1 MFYTTF
7 PKIATRTYIM
17 TRIKVSNFNELKTAI
32 DYGAQYI
39 IITRSF
45 LSLQSITLP
54 PSVQLLGQAQENGAF
69 PSISFSHSDGFAIT
83 CNNHIHNLVIQ
94 APSEHRA
101 IYNITADE
109 HLGTFEFSNLTLSGQ
124 FSFIARSGVKNA
136 RINVNNLDI
145 IAANTCHYLEQPQKY
160 GVNVLQGAFTVYNF
174 NSDADSLIELNIEG
188 LTIGRENAPVIGSG
202 MFISGFG
209 DQGGRVLSNKIITQA
224 VYSNGKIPYG
234 VANLITAA
242 IFVVYGAEVKELVH
256 EGDIVTYGVNDMVLD
271 TWGSVENWLIKRNVI
286 SYGPSGVG
294 FVNFGYVKKFIVEGA
309 VETYGLGAR
318 GYNQYDGTVDHIEF
332 QSITTYGD
340 GSVGIQISKKIGKLT
355 VHGDVHTHGGI
366 GNSLVKGLNVTLP
379 AIPLSIK
386 EGGDVE
392 EINIGGNIESNGN
405 DIVSYQV
412 DTGIVRAFNL
422 KGKVLA
428 TGKNSQTVVILNGGQ
443 TPEII

>member
-1 MFYTTF
+1 M
-7 PKIATRTYIM
+7 IR
-17 TRIKVSNFNELKTAI
+17 
-32 DYGAQYI
+32 
-39 IITRSF
+39 
-45 LSLQSITLP
+45 
-54 PSVQLLGQAQENGAF
+54 
-69 PSISFSHSDGFAIT
+69 
-83 CNNHIHNLVIQ
+83 
-94 APSEHRA
+94 
-101 IYNITADE
+101 
-109 HLGTFEFSNLTLSGQ
+109 
-124 FSFIARSGVKNA
+124 
-136 RINVNNLDI
+136 
-145 IAANTCHYLEQPQKY
+145 
-160 GVNVLQGAFTVYNF
+160 
-174 NSDADSLIELNIEG
+174 
-188 LTIGRENAPVIGSG
+188 
-202 MFISGFG
+202 
-209 DQGGRVLSNKIITQA
+209 GGRVLSNKITTQA